1 MRMARHSILGA
12 GKTQNWAG
20 ATPLLTAFSRPK
32 TSWGRSSPVFRRR
45 VRYRAFCPRQAH
57 FKGRGPVTQWEE

>member
-1 MRMARHSILGA
+1 MRMARHLILGA

-32 TSWGRSSPVFRRR
+32 FRGVAPARHAGSLTVFW
-45 VRYRAFCPRQAH
+45 PRGAVAEC
-57 FKGRGPVTQWEE
+57 KS